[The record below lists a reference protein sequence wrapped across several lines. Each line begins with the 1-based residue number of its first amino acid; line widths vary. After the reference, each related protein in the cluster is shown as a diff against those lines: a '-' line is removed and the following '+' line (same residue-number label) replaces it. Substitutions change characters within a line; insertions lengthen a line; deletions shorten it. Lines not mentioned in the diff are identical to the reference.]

1 MVQKPKKKPAPKPKG
16 RLIASFRN
24 NFITGLAVVLPVA
37 VTIWAV
43 WSFVGF
49 VDARVLPFLPAKY
62 NPLTYFDINVR
73 GMGVVV
79 FLVFTTII
87 GALTKG
93 LFGRSLVRTAEGF
106 VDRMP
111 VVRSLYN
118 GLKQIIETVVSQSN
132 SSFERACLVEYP
144 RKGIWAVAFI
154 STRSGG
160 ELLTKTGQS
169 SMTSVFL
176 PTTPNP
182 TSGFLLFVPTDDV
195 IELDMSVEEA
205 AKLVIS
211 AGLVMPPSK
220 AEKARG
226 VAKAVR
232 IKKVKTPK

>member
-1 MVQKPKKKPAPKPKG
+1 MAEKPKKKPPVKKQSHI
-16 RLIASFRN
+16 IASIRN

-62 NPLTYFDINVR
+62 NPMTYIDMNVR
-73 GMGVVV
+73 GLGVIV
-79 FLVFTTII
+79 FLVFTTLI
-87 GALTKG
+87 GSLTKG
-93 LFGRSLVRTAEGF
+93 LFGRSLVRAGEGF

-118 GLKQIIETVVSQSN
+118 GLKQIIETVVSQSSN
-132 SSFERACLVEYP
+132 SFERACLVEYP

-154 STRSGG
+154 STSSSG
-160 ELLTKTGQS
+160 ELLTKTGQEK
-169 SMTSVFL
+169 MTSVFL

-182 TSGFLLFVPTDDV
+182 TSGFLLFVPTEDI
-195 IELDMSVEEA
+195 IELDMSVQEA

-211 AGLVMPPSK
+211 AGLVMPPTK
-220 AEKARG
+220 AEKAMNIT
-226 VAKAVR
+226 KDVR
-232 IKKVKTPK
+232 IKKVITNK